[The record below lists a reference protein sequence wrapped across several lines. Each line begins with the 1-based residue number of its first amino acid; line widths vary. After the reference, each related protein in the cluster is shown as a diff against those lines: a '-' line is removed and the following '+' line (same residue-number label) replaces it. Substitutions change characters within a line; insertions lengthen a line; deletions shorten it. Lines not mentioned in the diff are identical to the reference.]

1 MDKYIASVNGVRKS
15 KSLIQAKEALWKPFV
30 GARFPKSESRNIRI
44 ALINATSAGFG
55 DIIFAQRIRTYLLD
69 WLGGKV
75 VIYTTAPDNHKKLQG
90 TGDGIVAAKGS
101 STGHVYPKNLSF
113 PKADE
118 YFDMYIITPVVN
130 RYSPT
135 RSDVYDMFKYA
146 TPSNVFTM
154 SEYNSQSDPM
164 RNFDFPTG
172 VGRGRMGLL
181 LTKPPRLKRNPKIK
195 NPYVLIYIASEE
207 HIVRAWEC
215 YAKFVEMVVFKN
227 GKDIKKLDIVVPGWI
242 ADDFIYNGELIDAIE
257 TMYPNINV
265 VDIDGNIEV
274 LTVDEDDSRVLTVR
288 GDILPVNS
296 TQMMSLIRYSLR
308 DILLTGDQSITDA
321 MSCCVLDKNLF
332 YQIAS
337 WKENFATNLA
347 RYLPN
352 KYLSNVA
359 TSCGTMKAIDYRS
372 DYKDFA
378 KNWDFRILGKP
389 KITALAHMLSYARG
403 HEDFTQLINIVYN
416 ARTLAQVMKAIR
428 RKTS

>member
-30 GARFPKSESRNIRI
+30 GGFPKSESRNIRI

-69 WLGGKV
+69 WLGCKV

-90 TGDGIVAAKGS
+90 HGDGIVAAKGS
-101 STGHVYPKNLSF
+101 STGHVHPENIMF

-130 RYSPT
+130 RYSPN
-135 RSDVYDMFKYA
+135 RSAVYDMFKYA
-146 TPSNVFTM
+146 ISSNVFTM
-154 SEYNSQSDPM
+154 SEYNSQSEPM

-181 LTKPPRLKRNPKIK
+181 LTNPPKLKRHPKIK

-207 HIVRAWEC
+207 HIWGAWEC
-215 YAKFVEMVVFKN
+215 YANFVEMVVFKN
-227 GKDIKKLDIVVPGWI
+227 GKDIKNLDIVVPEWI
-242 ADDFIYNGELIDAIE
+242 AEDFIYNGDLIDAIE
-257 TMYPNINV
+257 TLYPNINV

-274 LTVDEDDSRVLTVR
+274 LTVDENDSRVLTIR

-296 TQMMSLIRYSLR
+296 AQMMSLIQYSLR

-321 MSCCVLDKNLF
+321 MSCCVFDKNLF

-337 WKENFATNLA
+337 WKENFAKNLS

-352 KYLSNVA
+352 KYLSNA
-359 TSCGTMKAIDYRS
+359 TTSCGNMKAIDYRS

-378 KNWDFRILGKP
+378 RNWDFRILGKP
-389 KITALAHMLSYARG
+389 KMTALAHMLLYARR
-403 HEDFTQLINIVYN
+403 HKDFAELVNSVYN
-416 ARTLAQVMKAIR
+416 SRTLAQVKKAIR
-428 RKTS
+428 S